1 MTGRVQE
8 GRSTAAGPSVAGRR
22 WPLAA
27 AGALVLLFAA
37 YGVLR
42 AFGRTRPAGTGA
54 DLLALLALWLVA
66 AALAVVAAWCAGGP
80 RRRIAGRAAL
90 LLAPLLLLVAA
101 GEAPVVASGFD
112 WRRHLPRPGD
122 DLFLRVKRNHNPWN
136 RDDAELIYTRPP
148 GGHVQGRTVGDCV
161 GWLGAP
167 PDTEY
172 AYDLRYD
179 DRGYRNATTLARADV
194 AVVGDSFVE
203 MALVPDEELLTRRMA
218 AALGREVANLGV
230 GGYGPH
236 QEAIVVRRHAL
247 PLAPRLVYWLFFEG
261 NDLADAARFEQERRE
276 AGSVREVKEGH
287 LIRSFQANLLG
298 MAGCLVTPRPEGDRE
313 RARQQ
318 SGVLRIDGPD
328 RGKRLYFPYVAQ
340 PLTARDEAALAET
353 VALLEAAAR
362 DCAAAGA
369 RLVVVY
375 VPEKFRIYGELC
387 ELAPG
392 SAAASWRCSDL
403 PQRFGELAAAR
414 GFEWL
419 DLTPALREAAA
430 RGPLLYF
437 TDDGHW
443 NAAGSA
449 AAAEQLS
456 KDAAAR
462 LGGVA
467 PR

>member
-1 MTGRVQE
+1 MQE
-8 GRSTAAGPSVAGRR
+8 GSSKAADRSAAARR

-27 AGALVLLFAA
+27 VGALALLAAA

-42 AFGRTRPAGTGA
+42 AFGRTRPAGTSA
-54 DLLALLALWLVA
+54 DLLSLLALWCVA
-66 AALAVVAAWCAGGP
+66 AALAFVVAWSAGGT

-90 LLAPLLLLVAA
+90 LLAPPLLLVAA
-101 GEAPVVASGFD
+101 GEAPVVASDFD

-122 DLFLRVKRNHNPWN
+122 DLFLRVKRNQNPWN

-167 PDTEY
+167 PDAEY

-179 DRGYRNATTLARADV
+179 ARGYRNATTLARADV
-194 AVVGDSFVE
+194 ALVGDSFVE
-203 MALVPDEELLTRRMA
+203 GALVADDELLTRRMA
-218 AALGREVANLGV
+218 AALGRDVANLGV
-230 GGYGPH
+230 GGYGPQ

-247 PLAPRLVYWLFFEG
+247 PLAPRLVYWCFFEG
-261 NDLADAARFEQERRE
+261 NDLADAARYEQDRRE
-276 AGSVREVKEGH
+276 MGAVQEVKAGH

-298 MAGCLVTPRPEGDRE
+298 MAGCLVTPRSPGDME

-318 SGVLRIDGPD
+318 SGVLRVEGPD
-328 RGKRLYFPYVAQ
+328 RGRRLYFPYVAA
-340 PLTARDEAALAET
+340 PLSERDEAALAET
-353 VALLEAAAR
+353 AALLEVAAHE
-362 DCAAAGA
+362 CAAAGA
-369 RLVVVY
+369 RLVVVF

-387 ELAPG
+387 DLAPG
-392 SAAASWRCSDL
+392 SAAAAWRCSDL
-403 PQRFGELAAAR
+403 PLRLGELAAAR
-414 GFEWL
+414 GCDWL
-419 DLTPALREAAA
+419 DLTPTLREAAA

-443 NAAGSA
+443 NGAGHAVVAGRMAA
-449 AAAEQLS
+449 
-456 KDAAAR
+456 DAAAR
-462 LGGVA
+462 LAGEP